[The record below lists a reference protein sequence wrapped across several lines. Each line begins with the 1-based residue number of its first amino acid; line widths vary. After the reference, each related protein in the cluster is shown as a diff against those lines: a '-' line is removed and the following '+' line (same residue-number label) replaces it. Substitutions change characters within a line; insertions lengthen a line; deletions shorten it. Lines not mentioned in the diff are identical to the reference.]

1 MPPTKH
7 AILSASSAHRWLECP
22 PSAMLEKDMP
32 DQTSVYADEGTAA
45 HEVAEYKVRTYLGE
59 KNLTVPSTGNFD
71 ADEIDKYTDSYLEY
85 VTDTIETIRKSCP
98 DAEVMVEQRLDFSHY
113 VEGGFGTGDLVIVAD
128 DVLQVIDLKYG
139 KGVAVSAEDNPQMKL
154 YALGALNIYD
164 YLYDIRTVK
173 MAIVQPRL
181 DSISEWEIA
190 VADLKEWAENT
201 LRPVAELAAKG
212 EGEFNA
218 GEHCRF
224 CKLKATCRKRA
235 EKMLEMAKYDFAP
248 PAELNDEEVAA
259 VLAIASELAKWA
271 DDIFAYAQ
279 AKAVN
284 EGKKW
289 DGFKVVEGRSNRK
302 YMDETK
308 VAEVCR
314 ENGYALSQIFKSTLI
329 GITDMEKL
337 MGKKK
342 FRELL
347 GEYVHKPKGK
357 LTLVPISDK
366 REEISTINEFMVY
379 DE

>member
-1 MPPTKH
+1 MPPLQH
-7 AILSASSAHRWLECP
+7 AVFSASAAHRWLSCP
-22 PSAMLEKDMP
+22 PSAMLEKELP
-32 DQTSVYADEGTAA
+32 DETSVYAEEGTAA

-71 ADEIDKYTDSYLEY
+71 
-85 VTDTIETIRKSCP
+85 
-98 DAEVMVEQRLDFSHY
+98 
-113 VEGGFGTGDLVIVAD
+113 AD

-154 YALGALNIYD
+154 YALGALNLYD

-181 DSISEWEIA
+181 DSISEWEISVDA
-190 VADLKEWAENT
+190 LKEWTENT
-201 LRPVAELAAKG
+201 LRPISELAAKG
-212 EGEFNA
+212 EGEFKA

-235 EKMLEMAKYDFAP
+235 EKMLEMAKYDFVP

-271 DDIFAYAQ
+271 DDVFAYAQ
-279 AKAVN
+279 AQAINNGVH
-284 EGKKW
+284 W
-289 DGFKVVEGRSNRK
+289 DGYKIVEGRSNRK
-302 YMDETK
+302 FTDEKK
-308 VAEVCR
+308 VADICR
-314 ENGYALSQIFKSTLI
+314 EQGYQLSQIYKTTLI

-337 MGKKK
+337 MGKKQ

-357 LTLVPISDK
+357 LTLVPVSDK